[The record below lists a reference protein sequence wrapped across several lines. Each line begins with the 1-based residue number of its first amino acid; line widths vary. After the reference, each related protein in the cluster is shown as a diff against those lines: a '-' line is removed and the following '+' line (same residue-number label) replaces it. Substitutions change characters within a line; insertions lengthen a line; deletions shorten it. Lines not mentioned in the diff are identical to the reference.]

1 MTAADLTECMELN
14 DRWDA
19 AGRVREGE
27 EEAEDIFNEKKG
39 ILLAFRHFDELGLE
53 GGVLRVDGKVVAF
66 TMANRLTADTFDVHF
81 EKAFGEMQGDYAVIN
96 REFARQIRRQ
106 HPEVKYLNREDDMG
120 LEGLRK
126 AKLSYYPDLLLV
138 KHTAR
143 EVRA

>member
-53 GGVLRVDGKVVAF
+53 GGVLRVDGRVVAF

-81 EKAFGEMQGDYAVIN
+81 EKAFGEMQGDYAIIN
-96 REFARQIRRQ
+96 REFARQIRRR

-120 LEGLRK
+120 LEGLRR
-126 AKLSYYPDLLLV
+126 AKESYYPDLMAEKHSAEAV
-138 KHTAR
+138 KP
-143 EVRA
+143 